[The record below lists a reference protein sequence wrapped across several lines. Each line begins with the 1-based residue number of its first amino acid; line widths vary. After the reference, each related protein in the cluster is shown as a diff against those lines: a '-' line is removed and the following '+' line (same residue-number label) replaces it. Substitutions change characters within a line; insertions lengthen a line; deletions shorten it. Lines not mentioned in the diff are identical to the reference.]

1 MGAALCRPC
10 SSRVGSNHERDT
22 DSPAHHQS
30 LALQTPMVGTC
41 PEPSETT
48 PPLRHPRC
56 LSSMWRTLSNSNS
69 SYAYENGNGF
79 LKKNYLTSLLSTV
92 QSMTIKPAF
101 QTLLI
106 TQKNSHKRCMS
117 LNRTG
122 GQLQSGFFNR
132 PDVPLGVI

>member
-1 MGAALCRPC
+1 M
-10 SSRVGSNHERDT
+10 
-22 DSPAHHQS
+22 
-30 LALQTPMVGTC
+30 C
-41 PEPSETT
+41 PP
-48 PPLRHPRC
+48 PRC
-56 LSSMWRTLSNSNS
+56 LSSTWRTLSNSNS
-69 SYAYENGNGF
+69 SYAYEDGNSF
-79 LKKNYLTSLLSTV
+79 LKNYLTSLLSTV

-117 LNRTG
+117 LNRAG